1 MAGKEGGNL
10 SSDKLFRIIECL
22 AANRLPNRLTDL
34 ADKLDM
40 PQPTLL
46 RYLKTLCAQGYA
58 YHDDVTGCYALTWKI
73 CRLADSVKSN
83 LSLRSIASP
92 FLNHAANVMNA
103 GTLLAIEQDR
113 GVLYLDFVDNPRRMM
128 KTMLRIGKNAPIHT
142 TASGKVLLS
151 SFSYRKV
158 EEIIAEKG
166 LERLTENT
174 ITTPEKLFGE
184 LALIRKRGYAV
195 DDEECEIGHRCIAV
209 PIYDYSG
216 NVAGAISAFDNIE
229 RVTDRR
235 IETVLLPE
243 LKRTA
248 RRSPSDLGIHRT
260 KCRKKANPV
269 TFFKAAGLAFLCMDC
284 PNTLKVA
291 NGELSLPQTPS
302 ARIPH

>member
-1 MAGKEGGNL
+1 
-10 SSDKLFRIIECL
+10 
-22 AANRLPNRLTDL
+22 
-34 ADKLDM
+34 
-40 PQPTLL
+40 
-46 RYLKTLCAQGYA
+46 
-58 YHDDVTGCYALTWKI
+58 
-73 CRLADSVKSN
+73 
-83 LSLRSIASP
+83 
-92 FLNHAANVMNA
+92 
-103 GTLLAIEQDR
+103 
-113 GVLYLDFVDNPRRMM
+113 M

-174 ITTPEKLFGE
+174 ITTPEKLFEE

-235 IETVLLPE
+235 IEAYRAGDLPPTWVYTG
-243 LKRTA
+243 RNA
-248 RRSPSDLGIHRT
+248 V
-260 KCRKKANPV
+260 KKP
-269 TFFKAAGLAFLCMDC
+269 
-284 PNTLKVA
+284 
-291 NGELSLPQTPS
+291 TPS
-302 ARIPH
+302 PFLRPRGWLFLAWIVQIR

>member
-1 MAGKEGGNL
+1 MAGKEGSNL

-113 GVLYLDFVDNPRRMM
+113 GVLYLDFVDNPRWMM

-216 NVAGAISAFDNIE
+216 NVAGAISAFDNFE

-248 RRSPSDLGIHRT
+248 REISLRLGY
-260 KCRKKANPV
+260 
-269 TFFKAAGLAFLCMDC
+269 
-284 PNTLKVA
+284 
-291 NGELSLPQTPS
+291 TPDEM
-302 ARIPH
+302 P

>member
-58 YHDDVTGCYALTWKI
+58 YHDDVTGCYALT
-73 CRLADSVKSN
+73 
-83 LSLRSIASP
+83 
-92 FLNHAANVMNA
+92 FLNHASNVMNA

-248 RRSPSDLGIHRT
+248 REISLRLGY
-260 KCRKKANPV
+260 
-269 TFFKAAGLAFLCMDC
+269 
-284 PNTLKVA
+284 
-291 NGELSLPQTPS
+291 TPDEM
-302 ARIPH
+302 P

>member
-1 MAGKEGGNL
+1 M
-10 SSDKLFRIIECL
+10 
-22 AANRLPNRLTDL
+22 PNRLTDL

-113 GVLYLDFVDNPRRMM
+113 GVLYLDFVDNPRWMM

-243 LKRTA
+243 
-248 RRSPSDLGIHRT
+248 RSVPRGRLPPTWVYTGRNAVKKPTPS
-260 KCRKKANPV
+260 P
-269 TFFKAAGLAFLCMDC
+269 FFKAAGLAFLCMDC
-284 PNTLKVA
+284 PNTLKVGQRGTLSAA
-291 NGELSLPQTPS
+291 NAVSQNSPLT
-302 ARIPH
+302 RFTF

>member
-1 MAGKEGGNL
+1 
-10 SSDKLFRIIECL
+10 
-22 AANRLPNRLTDL
+22 
-34 ADKLDM
+34 
-40 PQPTLL
+40 
-46 RYLKTLCAQGYA
+46 
-58 YHDDVTGCYALTWKI
+58 
-73 CRLADSVKSN
+73 
-83 LSLRSIASP
+83 
-92 FLNHAANVMNA
+92 MNA

-113 GVLYLDFVDNPRRMM
+113 GVLYLDFVDNPRWMM

-248 RRSPSDLGIHRT
+248 REISLRLGY
-260 KCRKKANPV
+260 
-269 TFFKAAGLAFLCMDC
+269 
-284 PNTLKVA
+284 
-291 NGELSLPQTPS
+291 TPDEM
-302 ARIPH
+302 P

>member
-1 MAGKEGGNL
+1 ML
-10 SSDKLFRIIECL
+10 S
-22 AANRLPNRLTDL
+22 TY
-34 ADKLDM
+34 
-40 PQPTLL
+40 T
-46 RYLKTLCAQGYA
+46 
-58 YHDDVTGCYALTWKI
+58 V
-73 CRLADSVKSN
+73 
-83 LSLRSIASP
+83 
-92 FLNHAANVMNA
+92 
-103 GTLLAIEQDR
+103 
-113 GVLYLDFVDNPRRMM
+113 
-128 KTMLRIGKNAPIHT
+128 
-142 TASGKVLLS
+142 S

-174 ITTPEKLFGE
+174 ITTPEKLFEE

-248 RRSPSDLGIHRT
+248 REISLRLGY
-260 KCRKKANPV
+260 
-269 TFFKAAGLAFLCMDC
+269 
-284 PNTLKVA
+284 
-291 NGELSLPQTPS
+291 TPDEM
-302 ARIPH
+302 P